1 MINTYYHVCRICHKP
16 AWIFT
21 CTNRF
26 LLAEMAW
33 QDFFPHWGFIFP
45 QAWLNRIFSSWRFY
59 FSAKPTW
66 SSNRGGEWHRPRIL
80 WAWKQVIGS
89 GNRTLDPQKDHAARS
104 GNRTL
109 DQQKRSCA
117 RPGVRT
123 LDRLKRSFV
132 RSCTRSLNTIVHTIV
147 KFHVRTKYAHMHEQV
162 PRGTCPLDDGRR
174 PDRPKNGRRTD
185 RFKNDE
191 TFKKI
196 CSLQNISFLRYHIM
210 YQVMYIF
217 TGWISL
223 QQYVCR
229 IRTEKCSSCKITW

>member
-1 MINTYYHVCRICHKP
+1 MSQTSLNFYLHQQVFACWNGLTG
-16 AWIFT
+16 FFSSL
-21 CTNRF
+21 RF
-26 LLAEMAW
+26 Y
-33 QDFFPHWGFIFP
+33 FFP

-80 WAWKQVIGS
+80 RAWKQVIGS
-89 GNRTLDPQKDHAARS
+89 GNRTLDPQKDRAARS

-109 DQQKRSCA
+109 DLQKRSRA

-132 RSCTRSLNTIVHTIV
+132 RSCTRSLITIAHTIV
-147 KFHVRTKYAHMHEQV
+147 KFQVHTKYAQVHERV
-162 PRGTCPLDDGRR
+162 PSRTCPLDDGRR

-191 TFKKI
+191 TSEKIMFLAEHIFFKVPHHVP
-196 CSLQNISFLRYHIM
+196 N
-210 YQVMYIF
+210 
-217 TGWISL
+217 
-223 QQYVCR
+223 YVHFYR
-229 IRTEKCSSCKITW
+229 LNQPATIRT

>member
-1 MINTYYHVCRICHKP
+1 MNNTYYHVCRICHKP

-33 QDFFPHWGFIFP
+33 QDFFPHWGFIFFRKP
-45 QAWLNRIFSSWRFY
+45 GLIGFFSSWRFY

-132 RSCTRSLNTIVHTIV
+132 RSCTRSLNTIAYYDRAHDRKISRARTCTNE
-147 KFHVRTKYAHMHEQV
+147 FHVERVRWT
-162 PRGTCPLDDGRR
+162 TDDGQTDQKRTTAR
-174 PDRPKNGRRTD
+174 P
-185 RFKNDE
+185 F
-191 TFKKI
+191 
-196 CSLQNISFLRYHIM
+196 
-210 YQVMYIF
+210 
-217 TGWISL
+217 
-223 QQYVCR
+223 
-229 IRTEKCSSCKITW
+229 

>member
-33 QDFFPHWGFIFP
+33 QDFFPHWGFIFFRKP
-45 QAWLNRIFSSWRFY
+45 GLIGFFSSWRFY

-80 WAWKQVIGS
+80 RAWKQVIGS

-109 DQQKRSCA
+109 DLQKRSHA

-191 TFKKI
+191 TSEKIMFLAEHIFFKVPHHVP
-196 CSLQNISFLRYHIM
+196 N
-210 YQVMYIF
+210 
-217 TGWISL
+217 
-223 QQYVCR
+223 YVHFYR
-229 IRTEKCSSCKITW
+229 LNQPATIRT